1 MVSYSHEIFMRGVI
15 MSRPKVLI
23 TDKID
28 KIAGDILSKVADVDY
43 GETLPEEELIKIIG
57 KYDGFMVRS
66 QTKVTSKVMEA
77 CKNMKII
84 GRAGVGVDNI
94 DLESA
99 TNKGIIVVNSPEGN
113 TTAAAEHTIA
123 LMLSMTRY
131 IPEAAAS
138 IKDGKWERSKFTG
151 IEVFNKTLG
160 TVGLGKIGSRVV
172 KTAVAMGMKVLVYDP
187 YVTKERVE
195 ELGATYVKHLDE
207 FWSMCDFI
215 TIHVPKT
222 KETAYLINKNTLNRM
237 KKGVRIINCA
247 RGGIIDED
255 ALKEAVESGQV
266 AAAALDVFE
275 KEPIDPNHPLLK
287 TNGHLI
293 MTPHL
298 GASTEEAQL
307 NVAIDVAE
315 QIRDVLS
322 GKSAKSAV
330 NIPSLRADILEPV
343 KEYMNLAE
351 NLGLFV
357 RQISEGGIK
366 QVEIT
371 TRGNLANYDSSP
383 LKVAVLKGI
392 LSHSHEGIN
401 YVNAPIVAK
410 QRGIEVI
417 DSKSE
422 KSTNYVGLINIKLTT
437 DAGSHSVCGA
447 MIADKTPRI
456 VQIDEFN
463 TSFEIAK
470 HILIAPHYNKP
481 GMIAKVSTVLGNN
494 NVNISMMMVAKKEE
508 TAGIESTMII
518 TTDEHICPEL
528 LAEIK
533 QIDGINDAK
542 YIYLIPEKQ
551 KSSQEAIVV

>member
-1 MVSYSHEIFMRGVI
+1 MIQSFRGV
-15 MSRPKVLI
+15 RGRRKVLI

-28 KIAGDILSKVADVDY
+28 QIAGDILSGVADVVF
-43 GETLPEEELIKIIG
+43 GETLAEDELIKVIG
-57 KYDGFMVRS
+57 EYDGFMVRS
-66 QTKVTSKVMEA
+66 QTKVTPKVMEA

-94 DLESA
+94 DLEAA

-131 IPEAAAS
+131 IPEADLS
-138 IKDGKWERSKFTG
+138 TKSGKWERSKFTG

-172 KTAVAMGMKVLVYDP
+172 KTAVAMGMKVLVHDP
-187 YVTKERVE
+187 YVTRERVE
-195 ELGATYVKHLDE
+195 ELGATYVKSLDD
-207 FWSMCDFI
+207 FWGVCDFI
-215 TIHVPKT
+215 TIHAPKT
-222 KETAYLINKNTLNRM
+222 KETAYLINKNTINRM

-247 RGGIIDED
+247 RGGIIEED
-255 ALKEAVESGQV
+255 ALKEAIESGQV
-266 AAAALDVFE
+266 AAAAIDVFE

-287 TNGHLI
+287 TDGHLVL
-293 MTPHL
+293 TPHL
-298 GASTEEAQL
+298 GASTEEAQI

-322 GKSAKSAV
+322 GKSARSAV

-366 QVEIT
+366 QVKIT
-371 TRGNLANYDSSP
+371 TRGNLANYDSAP

-392 LSHSHEGIN
+392 LSYSHEGIN

-410 QRGIEVI
+410 QRGIDVI

-422 KSTNYVGLINIKLTT
+422 KSTNYVGLINVKLIT
-437 DAGSHSVCGA
+437 DCGEHSVCGA

-463 TSFEIAK
+463 TSFEVAK
-470 HILIAPHYNKP
+470 HILIAPHHNKP
-481 GMIAKVSTVLGNN
+481 GMIAKVSAVLGNN

-542 YIYLIPEKQ
+542 YIYLIPDKQ
-551 KSSQEAIVV
+551 KSNQEPAIV